1 MLKALACD
9 LMKIAND
16 VRWLSSG
23 PRCGI
28 GEIRIPENEPGSSIM
43 PSKVNPTQCE
53 AVTMVAVQVMGNDA
67 TLGIA
72 ASQGNFELN
81 VFMPVIA
88 YNLIQSIR
96 LLTDCMDSFRKHC
109 VVGIEPNRER
119 IATNLY
125 NSLILVTG
133 LVPLVGYD
141 KACTIAKQAA
151 KEGLTLK
158 ESALKTGWVTA
169 EQFDKAMDP
178 AKLAGL
184 K

>member
-1 MLKALACD
+1 
-9 LMKIAND
+9 
-16 VRWLSSG
+16 
-23 PRCGI
+23 
-28 GEIRIPENEPGSSIM
+28 
-43 PSKVNPTQCE
+43 
-53 AVTMVAVQVMGNDA
+53 
-67 TLGIA
+67 
-72 ASQGNFELN
+72 
-81 VFMPVIA
+81 
-88 YNLIQSIR
+88 
-96 LLTDCMDSFRKHC
+96 MDSFRKHC
-109 VVGIEPNRER
+109 VVGIEPNRKR
-119 IATNLY
+119 ITTNLY

-133 LVPLVGYD
+133 LVPLIGYD